1 MYFEGDGVEKD
12 MERALELLQEA
23 RQRGN
28 AAASMERGDLVRFK
42 HGDRRLGVL
51 VKVAEDAVRV
61 FVWSEDT
68 HTFDAG
74 FWIRRTQV
82 RQVFKTTDGEK
93 DTLATEIGYTCRVCG
108 VSGFREN
115 LSHCVMCP
123 GVRYCSKDCQ
133 QADWTRHKQ
142 HCPGRRRAF

>member
-1 MYFEGDGVEKD
+1 
-12 MERALELLQEA
+12 
-23 RQRGN
+23 
-28 AAASMERGDLVRFK
+28 MERGGLVKFK
-42 HGDRRLGVL
+42 HGHRKLGVL
-51 VKVAEDAVRV
+51 VKLAEDALKVL
-61 FVWSEDT
+61 VWSKDT
-68 HTFDAG
+68 HTFDTG

-93 DTLATEIGYTCRVCG
+93 DTLATETGYTCRVCG

>member
-1 MYFEGDGVEKD
+1 M
-12 MERALELLQEA
+12 
-23 RQRGN
+23 
-28 AAASMERGDLVRFK
+28 RFK

-82 RQVFKTTDGEK
+82 RQVFKTTDGER

-123 GVRYCSKDCQ
+123 GVRYSSKDCQ
-133 QADWTRHKQ
+133 Q
-142 HCPGRRRAF
+142 GLG